1 MVAAVVAGFLAGTA
15 ISILTVIVEHSRIGA
30 GEYALYGNGAI
41 IIPALLAPWAV
52 YWGWTWLLRRRDRA
66 LEMALFVVGL
76 HFGVGMSVVL
86 DAVFFPQQAGLTVA
100 DALPGFA
107 LTGTLFVIPGA
118 LLAALTYWLFT
129 TRVPVNSWT
138 VFGAGFLAA
147 VLVVAFWVGLG
158 ILTGMCAAAA
168 SRDMTRRVPVGIA
181 LLVLLVVLGNL
192 PYFPGLLGSV

>member
-1 MVAAVVAGFLAGTA
+1 MVVAIVAGFLAGTA
-15 ISILTVIVEHSRIGA
+15 ISVLTVMVEHSRIAA
-30 GEYALYGNGAI
+30 GQYALYGNGAL
-41 IIPALLAPWAV
+41 IIPALLAPWAL
-52 YWGWTWLLRRRDRA
+52 YWGWTWLLGRRDRA

-76 HFGVGMSVVL
+76 HFGIGMSVVL
-86 DAVFFPQQAGLTVA
+86 DAIFFPQQAGLTIA

-107 LTGTLFVIPGA
+107 LMGTLFVIPGA

-129 TRVPVNSWT
+129 TRIGLNSWT
-138 VFGAGFLAA
+138 VFGAGFAAA

-168 SRDMTRRVPVGIA
+168 RRDMTRRVPIGIA

-192 PYFPGLLGSV
+192 PYFPGLVGTL